1 MRLTPNYRSRLKRRV
16 PPSWGSRL
24 LPLLAFTQSVA
35 RQLHPYLK
43 KVKEQIDSPWA
54 ISVITHILLLMALAT
69 TFLPERKPLEKFNI
83 RSLFST
89 EQLLDYVPDRDVSI
103 SPVIEPDQASI
114 GTLSLQDPAMDDPGP
129 SVTEQMV

>member
-54 ISVITHILLLMALAT
+54 ISVITHILLLMALAFMGHFIT
-69 TFLPERKPLEKFNI
+69 TVLARIRPEILLREQHTQWVARLKPP
-83 RSLFST
+83 
-89 EQLLDYVPDRDVSI
+89 QLS
-103 SPVIEPDQASI
+103 
-114 GTLSLQDPAMDDPGP
+114 
-129 SVTEQMV
+129 